1 MRDFWIILKASL
13 INSFALNK
21 IFKNSQKRTRSI
33 IMMIIVAI
41 ASLAMIAYVLFY
53 LYFIE
58 IAFVQGGKPEII
70 LQVGIVSWSL
80 LSVVMTITR
89 ANGYLFKA
97 KDFEL
102 LMTLPVKPQA
112 IIASKLVNLLIVNYL
127 IIFYTYVPALIIYTI
142 FNPTGFLFWVLAI
155 VAILFIPLLSVALCG
170 FIAYFIGMIP
180 IKRKFKNLATII
192 FSLVFVSA
200 VMLGSMGAEVI
211 ETDPQGFTDSVV
223 NILNKASFLAPFA
236 FSGIRGNIGHFL
248 IFVVISVIP
257 FLGFIWLVGRNYHKT
272 NTTTISGDVV
282 KDFKLGEI
290 KAVGQT
296 KAILNK
302 EIKKYFGTPMY
313 LLNTS
318 SGPLLSLIILI
329 LMIINTDEIVNAGGE
344 MNNQVFTLIII
355 GILTFMVS
363 LTSTT
368 SCSLSLEGK
377 NFWIIKSAPIPAKTI
392 FMGKI
397 LVNIIVTIPIIII
410 DTIVVAIF
418 LKFNLFNIMMIAL
431 IPSLFA
437 ISISFLGLYA
447 NLLIPRFDYDQEI
460 KAIKQ
465 SISVLVTMAFSF
477 IITILLVGAIL
488 LGLVVLKNI
497 SLAYL
502 FVTLLAVIITAIS
515 YILISTHGVK
525 LYDKLNC

>member
-127 IIFYTYVPALIIYTI
+127 IIFYTYIPALIIYTI

-236 FSGIRGNIGHFL
+236 F
-248 IFVVISVIP
+248 
-257 FLGFIWLVGRNYHKT
+257 
-272 NTTTISGDVV
+272 
-282 KDFKLGEI
+282 
-290 KAVGQT
+290 
-296 KAILNK
+296 
-302 EIKKYFGTPMY
+302 
-313 LLNTS
+313 
-318 SGPLLSLIILI
+318 
-329 LMIINTDEIVNAGGE
+329 
-344 MNNQVFTLIII
+344 
-355 GILTFMVS
+355 
-363 LTSTT
+363 
-368 SCSLSLEGK
+368 
-377 NFWIIKSAPIPAKTI
+377 
-392 FMGKI
+392 
-397 LVNIIVTIPIIII
+397 
-410 DTIVVAIF
+410 
-418 LKFNLFNIMMIAL
+418 
-431 IPSLFA
+431 
-437 ISISFLGLYA
+437 
-447 NLLIPRFDYDQEI
+447 
-460 KAIKQ
+460 
-465 SISVLVTMAFSF
+465 
-477 IITILLVGAIL
+477 
-488 LGLVVLKNI
+488 
-497 SLAYL
+497 
-502 FVTLLAVIITAIS
+502 
-515 YILISTHGVK
+515 
-525 LYDKLNC
+525 

>member
-1 MRDFWIILKASL
+1 MRDFWIILKAS
-13 INSFALNK
+13 ITNSFAFNK
-21 IFKNSQKRTRSI
+21 IFKKSQTRTRAI
-33 IMMIIVAI
+33 IMISLIAI
-41 ASLAMIAYVLFY
+41 AALAMMAYVIFY
-53 LYFIE
+53 MYLIE
-58 IAFVQGGKPEII
+58 MAFVQGGKPEII
-70 LQVGIVSWSL
+70 LQVGIVSCSL
-80 LSVVMTITR
+80 MTAVMTIAR

-97 KDFEL
+97 KDFEM
-102 LMTLPVKPQA
+102 LMVLPIKPQA
-112 IIASKLVNLLIVNYL
+112 IIASKLVNLLLVNYIVML
-127 IIFYTYVPALIIYTI
+127 FTYIPALIIYTI
-142 FNPTGFLFWVLAI
+142 FNATGILFWVLAI
-155 VAILFIPLLSVALCG
+155 VAMLFIPLLSVALCG

-180 IKRKFKNLATII
+180 VKRKLKNFATII
-192 FSLVFVSA
+192 FSLVFIFV
-200 VMLGSMGAEVI
+200 VMFGSMGAQVI
-211 ETDPQGFTDSVV
+211 ETDPQGFTDGII
-223 NILNKASFLAPFA
+223 NTLNKASFLAPYA
-236 FSGIRGNIGHFL
+236 FSGIQGNINHFL
-248 IFVVISVIP
+248 LFIAISVIP
-257 FLGFIWLVGRNYHKT
+257 FLGFILFAGRNYHKT
-272 NTTTISGDVV
+272 NTTTVSGDGV
-282 KDFKLGEI
+282 KSFKLGEI
-290 KAVGQT
+290 KVTGQT
-296 KAILNK
+296 EAILSK

-313 LLNTS
+313 LLNTIV
-318 SGPLLSLIILI
+318 GPLLSLIMLI
-329 LMIINTDEIVNAGGE
+329 LMITKTDEFINIGE
-344 MNNQVFTLIII
+344 EIDPQLFVLIII
-355 GILTFMVS
+355 GLLTFMVS

-377 NFWIIKSAPIPAKTI
+377 SFWIIKSAPIPAKTI

-397 LVNIIVTIPIIII
+397 LVNIIITLPIIVIDAII
-410 DTIVVAIF
+410 AAIF
-418 LKFNLFNIMMIAL
+418 LKLSFFNILMVAL

-477 IITILLVGAIL
+477 IITILLAGAIL